1 MMKHWITTG
10 LCSLVLLGNTIQAQ
24 TSNHLNTFDMVEQY
38 RREIR
43 MGNEEVA
50 INALLKARGFADEAA
65 VHPSTSGMSKSW
77 KYRGDVYF
85 LIHKEKSPRLVLDR
99 KGADDSA
106 AASFVRALTVEKK
119 SNGKAKVESPEEIAS
134 KLQELINARGNASNE
149 AYEQKKFGVAYQGFN
164 ACRQWMR
171 ALASPDLFDQK
182 TVDQLNK
189 AVGSY
194 TYMMGLAA
202 LQDKAR
208 QDRITVAM
216 THLEEAEKM
225 GFDGIDV
232 YGLMIQTQLDEKNY
246 EAAKTTL
253 ARAQKKYADSLSV
266 FFFDVRIAL
275 ETNDIP
281 RAEGLLKEGKV
292 KFPSAKLDFMIQEV
306 NIYIERNDFPKALQ
320 VMNEAIAEANETD
333 LKVQLHVTS
342 GQICEQ
348 LMEKSSGEQ
357 AADYERQAMDHYR
370 KAIELVPNTAT
381 AIAGLGNAHI
391 RKANKLV
398 EQANQLPLSKAKEY
412 DALKKQYMEEFKLA
426 AELLEKSYAVKK
438 TKAVQSNLISIYE
451 RLENFDRVEELK
463 KDKI

>member
-1 MMKHWITTG
+1 MKNWISGG
-10 LCSLVLLGNTIQAQ
+10 LCSLIFIGSSVVAQ

-85 LIHKEKSPRLVLDR
+85 LIYKEKSPRLVLDR
-99 KGADDSA
+99 KGADDTA
-106 AASFVRALTVEKK
+106 AASFVRALTIEKK
-119 SNGKAKVESPEEIAS
+119 SNGKPRVESPEEIAS

-149 AYEQKKFGVAYQGFN
+149 AYEQKKYGVAFQGFN
-164 ACRQWMR
+164 SCRQWMR
-171 ALASPDLFDQK
+171 ALASPDLFDPK
-182 TVDQLNK
+182 TVEQLNK
-189 AVGSY
+189 AAGSY
-194 TYMMGLAA
+194 TYMMGLSA
-202 LQDKAR
+202 LQDKSRPDHIA
-208 QDRITVAM
+208 VAM
-216 THLEEAEKM
+216 TYLEEAEKA
-225 GFDGIDV
+225 GFDGIDL

-246 EAAKTTL
+246 EGAKATL

-275 ETNDIP
+275 ETNDIS

-306 NIYIERNDFPKALQ
+306 NIYIERNDFSKALQ
-320 VMNEAIAEANETD
+320 VMNEAIAEANEVD

-348 LMEKSSGEQ
+348 LMEKSSGDQ
-357 AADYERQAMDHYR
+357 AADYEQQAMDHYK
-370 KAIELVPNTAT
+370 KALELAPNTST

-412 DALKKQYMEEFKLA
+412 DALKKQYMEEFKQA
-426 AELLEKSYAVKK
+426 AVLLEQSYTIKK

-451 RLENFDRVEELK
+451 RLENFDRIEELK
-463 KDKI
+463 KDKL